1 MPGIEGGLAAAGRSS
16 GRDRVWAGQAVPG
29 EVIAAGACGAGG
41 HADQVAAEGGAAG
54 PGVKQRGQ
62 RPDGAQDVLGDR
74 GQDGPEGPVECAPV
88 VSAAPTALAHRT
100 PCSERCRRASS
111 EVLPGVPN
119 GGYACGS
126 PQAGWSHSASETD
139 ARFVCLA
146 GVRHGFAWPPRTGA
160 ALLVLPAS
168 RTPSVRGVLDVPHR
182 GMTGSLEKRRIR
194 RPGEAFRR
202 DTAGR
207 LRVPAARRR

>member
-1 MPGIEGGLAAAGRSS
+1 MIKMLGIEGGVVAAGRSS

-74 GQDGPEGPVECAPV
+74 GQDRPEEPVECAPV

-100 PCSERCRRASS
+100 PCCERCRRASS

-119 GGYACGS
+119 GG
-126 PQAGWSHSASETD
+126 
-139 ARFVCLA
+139 
-146 GVRHGFAWPPRTGA
+146 
-160 ALLVLPAS
+160 
-168 RTPSVRGVLDVPHR
+168 SVRVYQDFREKLTARQPERRARQVAYLYIAVSGRTSSSATHR
-182 GMTGSLEKRRIR
+182 
-194 RPGEAFRR
+194 
-202 DTAGR
+202 
-207 LRVPAARRR
+207 